1 MTRLFVAGY
10 PRDATK
16 DDVLQLFRQFGVTEE
31 AIVLPR
37 DRRPRRKKGLAYMPL
52 ADDRA
57 ADAIATLNEFAVG
70 AVQLTVR
77 RAEERPPKRR
87 RF

>member
-31 AIVLPR
+31 AIVFPR
-37 DRRPRRKKGLAYMPL
+37 DRRTRRKKGFAYITL
-52 ADDRA
+52 ADERA
-57 ADAIATLNEFAVG
+57 NEAITTLNEFAVG
-70 AVQLTVR
+70 TAQLTVR
-77 RAEERPPKRR
+77 RAEERPPNRR